1 MRAQTSMHAMNYRRP
16 AIMIFLGISLQQAQA
31 GMIDK
36 DGMAPWEICGM
47 CHGLDGNSHMAKFP
61 KLAGQKADYIKVQFI
76 AFRSGDRSNDG
87 GQMQAITEEVQPGDI
102 DRIAQYF
109 SQLAAPKP
117 TDEDMDQ
124 ALFREG
130 EAIYTQGTKHL
141 PACQDC
147 HNGSRADAPW
157 LDAQH
162 EAYLTKQMD
171 DFRSGNRTN
180 DPESVM
186 RNIAKG
192 LQKEE
197 QTAVVHYLSRSSL
210 RPQNSEQK

>member
-1 MRAQTSMHAMNYRRP
+1 MRTQTSMHAMNYRSP

-47 CHGLDGNSHMAKFP
+47 CHGLDGNSDMPKFP
-61 KLAGQKADYIKVQFI
+61 KLAGQKADYIKAQFL
-76 AFRSGDRSNDG
+76 AFNSGERSNDG

-109 SQLAAPKP
+109 SGLVAPKP
-117 TDEDMDQ
+117 TADVSDQ
-124 ALFREG
+124 ALFQQG
-130 EAIYTQGTKHL
+130 EAIYTQGRKGL

-147 HNGSRADAPW
+147 HNANRADTPW

-162 EAYLTKQMD
+162 EDYLIKQLE

-186 RNIAKG
+186 SEIAKT
-192 LQKEE
+192 LQADE

-210 RPQNSEQK
+210 RPQNPEQK